1 VPIVYSTP
9 LSAMQLNATANA
21 GGMFAYTPPSGTVLN
36 AGSNQVLTAI
46 FTPSDPTSYTGA
58 TNTVLI
64 TVLQTNQ
71 VINFPT
77 IPPQTV
83 NAPPILLSAT
93 ASSGLPVSY
102 SLISAM
108 RFWRAIFCRWVQ
120 PGTGCR
126 ARLAGGEWQLPC
138 RTGCG

>member
-1 VPIVYSTP
+1 
-9 LSAMQLNATANA
+9 MQLNATANA

-102 SLISAM
+102 SLI
-108 RFWRAIFCRWVQ
+108 FWRAIFCRWVQ
-120 PGTGCR
+120 PR
-126 ARLAGGEWQLPC
+126 DRLSCAPRRRGMATTLPH
-138 RTGCG
+138 RMWITPSSWSQAASLP